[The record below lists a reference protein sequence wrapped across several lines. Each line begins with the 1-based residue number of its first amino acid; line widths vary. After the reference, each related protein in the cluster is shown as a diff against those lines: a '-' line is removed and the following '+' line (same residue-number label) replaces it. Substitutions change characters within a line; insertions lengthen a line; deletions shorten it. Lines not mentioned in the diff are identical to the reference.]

1 MLLLCK
7 VLATCIWGF
16 CPSSGLA
23 KDIDIQ
29 IEPAGNESHYVYEDQ
44 EQTWV

>member
-1 MLLLCK
+1 MLVLCK
-7 VLATCIWGF
+7 VLATCMWGF

-29 IEPAGNESHYVYEDQ
+29 IKPAGNESHYEGQ
-44 EQTWV
+44 EQTWI